1 MRFVDELEADVN
13 RDVFKLKGVLF
24 SDEDP
29 LEALADDGLSITAA
43 EMK

>member
-1 MRFVDELEADVN
+1 MRFADGLETDVN
-13 RDVFKLKGVLF
+13 RDVFKLKGVIF

-29 LEALADDGLSITAA
+29 LEALADDGLSITVA